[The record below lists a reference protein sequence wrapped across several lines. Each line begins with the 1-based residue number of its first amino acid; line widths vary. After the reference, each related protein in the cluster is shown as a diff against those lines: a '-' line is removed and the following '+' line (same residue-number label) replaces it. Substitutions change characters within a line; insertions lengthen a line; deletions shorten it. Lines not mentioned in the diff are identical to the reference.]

1 MSSCVHC
8 RQPITVTTRNP
19 NRRFC
24 SPRCRVADWHVRQR
38 QSTVTEPATDTVAR
52 GVVNDVTNGIVNV
65 VPDDVTNGV
74 PAANGVQRCPHCR
87 QPIAVIS
94 VLVPEAAAH
103 IATPEVIT

>member
-1 MSSCVHC
+1 MTSCAHC
-8 RQPITVTTRNP
+8 HQPITVTSRNP

-24 SPRCRVADWHVRQR
+24 SPRCRVADWHARQR
-38 QSTVTEPATDTVAR
+38 QTHQSDQPTNTGPNAVTNLVR
-52 GVVNDVTNGIVNV
+52 NDVTNA
-65 VPDDVTNGV
+65 V

-103 IATPEVIT
+103 IATPEVST

>member
-8 RQPITVTTRNP
+8 RQPITVTSRNP

-38 QSTVTEPATDTVAR
+38 QTSLDEPATTDAVSS
-52 GVVNDVTNGIVNV
+52 DVTNAVMDV
-65 VPDDVTNGV
+65 VRNDVVNGV
-74 PAANGVQRCPHCR
+74 AAANGVQRCPHCR
-87 QPIAVIS
+87 QSIAVIS

-103 IATPEVIT
+103 IATPEVST